1 MNYQSKNVC
10 VLANYIDPKRKY
22 YRHVYCIEYKTKQLF
37 KLTVPGNVNPECFA
51 AQSLPINIPEFSDIE
66 KGDII
71 TSIDGKVLNNMIEL
85 REYIYTKSPGDTIS
99 INISRGYITKTFD
112 ITLK

>member
-1 MNYQSKNVC
+1 MYAYDKDVIPYLSTTSNFTSGIYIAHITKNSPA
-10 VLANYIDPKRKY
+10 LSS
-22 YRHVYCIEYKTKQLF
+22 
-37 KLTVPGNVNPECFA
+37 G
-51 AQSLPINIPEFSDIE
+51 IE

-71 TSIDGKVLNNMIEL
+71 TSIDGKILNNMIEL
-85 REYIYTKSPGDTIS
+85 REYIYAKSPGDTIS